1 MEYVEKNIPLW
12 QITIWDKKFNDVDKK
27 CQPKTIKYNYLLSDE
42 LDALRVD
49 DGNVRI
55 LYTGKNIG
63 YTTEELAGSNL
74 SEGEVVSIP
83 WGGIPTV
90 KYYNGKFVTGD
101 NRIATSSDTDRLLN
115 KYLYYYMSANIHKIA
130 SFYRGASLKHP
141 CMRDV
146 LNMTISFPSI
156 EKQEEICR
164 QFDTLEKIIY
174 MRKRE
179 MTLLEKTV
187 RARFVEMFGDT
198 VTNPLGWEEHYLGE
212 YIIFL
217 TSGSRGWA
225 QYFVSEEN
233 ELFITIKNV
242 KNNHITLDD
251 IQYVDAPNNKEAE
264 RTKVKAGDLLISITA
279 DLGRTGV
286 VDNDIAE
293 KGAYINQHLSLV
305 RLNKEKINPLYV
317 SYFLETEG
325 GKRQFES
332 KNQNGV
338 KAGINFDAVKSLK
351 VLVPPLNKQKEY
363 LDFVAEVDKSKVAV
377 QKALDKTQI
386 LFDSLMQKYFG

>member
-187 RARFVEMFGDT
+187 RARFVEMFGDP
-198 VTNPLGWEEHYLGE
+198 VSNSLGLPEARLSELGE
-212 YIIFL
+212 LGRGVSKHRPRNDPKLLGGNYPLIQTGDVASANLHIIEYSA
-217 TSGSRGWA
+217 T
-225 QYFVSEEN
+225 YSELGLQQSKMWN
-233 ELFITIKNV
+233 KGTLCITIAANIAKTA
-242 KNNHITLDD
+242 ILDFNACFPD
-251 IQYVDAPNNKEAE
+251 SVVGFTSNE
-264 RTKVKAGDLLISITA
+264 RTNNIFIHYWFSFFQSILESQA
-279 DLGRTGV
+279 PESAQK
-286 VDNDIAE
+286 N
-293 KGAYINQHLSLV
+293 INLKILSELRV
-305 RLNKEKINPLYV
+305 I
-317 SYFLETEG
+317 
-325 GKRQFES
+325 
-332 KNQNGV
+332 
-338 KAGINFDAVKSLK
+338 
-351 VLVPPLNKQKEY
+351 VPDKNKQDDFA
-363 LDFVAEVDKSKVAV
+363 DFVAEVDKSKLILGFL
-377 QKALDKTQI
+377 LDGLLLI
-386 LFDSLMQKYFG
+386 MQKTLEKHYTLQNYYK

>member
-187 RARFVEMFGDT
+187 RARFVEMFGGVHDSRLYPYTTVESFTTVKSGGTPEREIQEYWQGGNIRWVKTTELQNCVITDT
-198 VTNPLGWEEHYLGE
+198 E
-212 YIIFL
+212 
-217 TSGSRGWA
+217 
-225 QYFVSEEN
+225 
-233 ELFITIKNV
+233 
-242 KNNHITLDD
+242 
-251 IQYVDAPNNKEAE
+251 
-264 RTKVKAGDLLISITA
+264 
-279 DLGRTGV
+279 
-286 VDNDIAE
+286 
-293 KGAYINQHLSLV
+293 
-305 RLNKEKINPLYV
+305 EKITQLAMDNSSAKLIPADSVLIAMYGQGKTRGMTGYLATDSTTNQACACILPSGAV
-317 SYFLETEG
+317 NQKYLWKYMILSYDKLRGMAKG
-325 GKRQFES
+325 GNQPNLNTGIIKRFP
-332 KNQNGV
+332 
-338 KAGINFDAVKSLK
+338 ILM
-351 VLVPPLNKQKEY
+351 PPLELQNQFAA
-363 LDFVAEVDKSKVAV
+363 FVEQVDKSKVAV